1 MARRWRSRRM
11 RTQGGCRRRTWEL
24 CSSSRYGG
32 KLASG
37 CVWSRPPGAG
47 PSFWPTSGGLNRD
60 QCGFVGAACV
70 LDLDRAAVGSVA
82 CFLARPCGRSAD
94 LQDQV
99 PSSQATNHRSWIRE
113 TLLAGHEAAQS
124 MGWDPDHTQ
133 CRFGQ
138 NKDRARKQRHRESR
152 AEETLAVVF
161 GRRQGTVGKA

>member
-1 MARRWRSRRM
+1 MARRWRFRRM

-32 KLASG
+32 KLAPG
-37 CVWSRPPGAG
+37 GVWSRPPGAG

-99 PSSQATNHRSWIRE
+99 PSARATNHRSWIRE
-113 TLLAGHEAAQS
+113 TLLAGHEAAQA
-124 MGWDPDHTQ
+124 MGWIRIT
-133 CRFGQ
+133 RNAGS
-138 NKDRARKQRHRESR
+138 ARKRTGHVSKDAGNR
-152 AEETLAVVF
+152 
-161 GRRQGTVGKA
+161 GRRKRWPSCWPAPRTVDQA